1 MRIGIDVGGTKA
13 VVAAVDE
20 AGRILRKERI
30 ATGENASCREIIR
43 RAARAAAEMAGGA
56 ENLRSVGIGVPGTV
70 DAAGKRV
77 LCAPNIGWHDEPA
90 AAFFEAETGLSPFLC
105 QDTRAAAWA
114 EARNGV
120 MRGKRCLI
128 CVTLGTGIG
137 CGIVLEGKIW
147 HGALGTAGE
156 IGHIPVRD
164 AGRLCNCGRSDCMEA
179 YASGTGMARTVREQ
193 GLCQT
198 AEALFRLAKDGDEK
212 ALRIIDEAINDASTV
227 LTAVVNLFSPDAL
240 LFSGGLS
247 AQETLFVQ
255 PLIARIRQR
264 AYQRALTDTL
274 YMGPAPLGPD
284 APVIGAAFLR
294 EAFEGERK

>member
-114 EARNGV
+114 EA
-120 MRGKRCLI
+120 
-128 CVTLGTGIG
+128 
-137 CGIVLEGKIW
+137 
-147 HGALGTAGE
+147 
-156 IGHIPVRD
+156 
-164 AGRLCNCGRSDCMEA
+164 
-179 YASGTGMARTVREQ
+179 
-193 GLCQT
+193 
-198 AEALFRLAKDGDEK
+198 
-212 ALRIIDEAINDASTV
+212 
-227 LTAVVNLFSPDAL
+227 
-240 LFSGGLS
+240 
-247 AQETLFVQ
+247 
-255 PLIARIRQR
+255 
-264 AYQRALTDTL
+264 
-274 YMGPAPLGPD
+274 
-284 APVIGAAFLR
+284 
-294 EAFEGERK
+294 